1 MDETFD
7 LEKIDSNYYKF
18 LGVNSNSNEREL
30 RKAINAKALKYHPDK
45 NDGDPKAAEAMKYLN
60 QAREVLFDPEKKI
73 RYDERLADKDP
84 AGAVTEDLM

>member
-18 LGVNSNSNEREL
+18 LGVNPNSNEREL

-45 NDGDPKAAEAMKYLN
+45 NDGDLKETR
-60 QAREVLFDPEKKI
+60 REKFCLIQKRRF
-73 RYDERLADKDP
+73 
-84 AGAVTEDLM
+84 GTTNDLLIKTLLVQ

>member
-1 MDETFD
+1 MIWKRLTQT
-7 LEKIDSNYYKF
+7 ITNF
-18 LGVNSNSNEREL
+18 LGLIQIPMNAEL